1 MSDHHQRHRDKT
13 GEISR
18 KHGNTIVR
26 TLRRAYGHDFAQ
38 GFKDDDKLRDVL
50 EKLDEPS
57 LSRLLRDEES
67 GHLPKKLIAGQ

>member
-1 MSDHHQRHRDKT
+1 MSDLHVRHRDKT

-18 KHGNTIVR
+18 KHGNTLVR
-26 TLRRAYGHDFAQ
+26 TLRRAYGHDFAP
-38 GFKDDDKLRDVL
+38 GFNDDDKLSDVM

-57 LSRLLRDEES
+57 LSQLLRDEES